1 MIHIYCGDG
10 KGKTTAGMGLC
21 LRAAGA
27 GKKVLVYQFLKDNTS
42 SERRILEQLPEIEL
56 IRGPEAMKFI
66 FKMSPEERESMRAE
80 YAEVLDGLSRQLEAG
95 SLAAE
100 VIFLDEV
107 LYAVS
112 REMVDEAKLLD
123 LLKKGGDREWIL
135 TGRYT
140 GGPLFEAADYISE
153 IHKKKHPFD
162 DGIAARKGIE
172 F

>member
-27 GKKVLVYQFLKDNTS
+27 GKKVFIYQLLKDNTS
-42 SERRILEQLPEIEL
+42 SERKILEQIPGVRVIK
-56 IRGPEAMKFI
+56 GPEQMKFI
-66 FKMSPEERESMRAE
+66 FQMTDEEKEALKQE
-80 YAEVLDGLSRQLEAG
+80 YADVLDGLARWLETG
-95 SLAAE
+95 ELSGG

-112 REMVDEAKLLD
+112 RGMVDETKLLQ
-123 LLKKGGDREWIL
+123 LLEKGGDQEWIL
-135 TGRYT
+135 TGRYE
-140 GGPLFEAADYISE
+140 GGKLWEAADYISE

-162 DGIAARKGIE
+162 NGVEARKGIE
-172 F
+172 Y

>member
-1 MIHIYCGDG
+1 MIHIYCGEG

-42 SERRILEQLPEIEL
+42 SERRILEQIPEIEL
-56 IRGPEAMKFI
+56 MKGPDQMKFI
-66 FKMSPEERESMRAE
+66 FQMTAEERELMKRG
-80 YAEVLDGLSRQLEAG
+80 YAGVLDGLSRRIEMKEL
-95 SLAAE
+95 SAE

-112 REMVDEAKLLD
+112 REMVDETKLLK
-123 LLKKGGDREWIL
+123 LLEKGVDREWIL
-135 TGRYT
+135 TGRYED
-140 GGPLFEAADYISE
+140 GKLLKAADYISE
-153 IHKKKHPFD
+153 ILKKKHPFD
-162 DGIAARKGIE
+162 AGIPARKGIE

>member
-1 MIHIYCGDG
+1 MIHIYCGEG

-27 GKKVLVYQFLKDNTS
+27 GKNVLVYQFLKDNTS
-42 SERRILEQLPEIEL
+42 SERRILEQIPEIEL
-56 IRGPEAMKFI
+56 MKGPEQMKFI
-66 FKMSPEERESMRAE
+66 FQMTAEERESMKRE
-80 YAEVLDGLSRQLEAG
+80 YAEVLDDLFRRLETKELS
-95 SLAAE
+95 AE

-112 REMVDEAKLLD
+112 REMVDETKLLK
-123 LLKKGGDREWIL
+123 LLEKGVDREWIL
-135 TGRYT
+135 TGRYED
-140 GGPLFEAADYISE
+140 GKLLEAADYISE

-162 DGIAARKGIE
+162 AGIPARKGIE